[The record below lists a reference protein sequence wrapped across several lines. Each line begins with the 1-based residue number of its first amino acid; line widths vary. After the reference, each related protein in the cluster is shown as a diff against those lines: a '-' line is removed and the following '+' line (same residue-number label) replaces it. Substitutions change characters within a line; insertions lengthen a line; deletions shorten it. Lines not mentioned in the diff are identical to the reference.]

1 MLNAL
6 IIPTLE
12 KLEVL
17 EVTKMSTIQE
27 MLNKEAT
34 LSNKGQGDSQERQ
47 ELLTMIR
54 LKRDEQYRPVCFGLD
69 DCSTQML
76 STCPWRMDCGV

>member
-1 MLNAL
+1 
-6 IIPTLE
+6 
-12 KLEVL
+12 
-17 EVTKMSTIQE
+17 MSTMQD
-27 MLNKEAT
+27 MLNKEAR
-34 LSNKGQGDSQERQ
+34 LSNAGNGDSQERQ

-54 LKRDEQYRPVCFGLD
+54 LKRDEQYRPSCFGHD